1 MTIGEG
7 KDSRKFSRQR
17 DLHPSINHSLVS
29 NSFYDRQ
36 DDIAR
41 YLARIGRRESP
52 RFALVPQI
60 GKKGIVRRWRTTSD
74 MVSVPWRH
82 VSTIGFDIGTRVH
95 GAHEEKTNE
104 AVYGWSVIADSRTSV
119 VPWATKQQRAR
130 PFFFVARTSN
140 DILGFF
146 KKGSAFSPFKRC
158 FLAAW
163 KSANVQSSNTHTRHR
178 YTYRYLSLVVYVHWE

>member
-17 DLHPSINHSLVS
+17 DLHPSTNHSLVS

-52 RFALVPQI
+52 GFACSTDRKERNRSKMAYNERYGFRSLETRLDDRFRHWDTRAWCARGENQWSGVRLICNSRFKDECRAL
-60 GKKGIVRRWRTTSD
+60 GDETTTCATVLLCRS
-74 MVSVPWRH
+74 
-82 VSTIGFDIGTRVH
+82 
-95 GAHEEKTNE
+95 NE
-104 AVYGWSVIADSRTSV
+104 
-119 VPWATKQQRAR
+119 QRY
-130 PFFFVARTSN
+130 FV
-140 DILGFF
+140 LGFF
-146 KKGSAFSPFKRC
+146 KKGFSPFKRC